1 MSLFESNISRRSFL
15 KASAAAAA
23 AAAAFGI
30 GTPGNPAYG
39 GTNVEGADIVAS
51 DSDILGN
58 KGEWVPIHC
67 HQNCNQMCLNMG
79 YVVDGVV
86 VRQKTDDS
94 HEDLFDCPQQRGCL
108 RGRSLRQ
115 QVYNADRIKYPMKR
129 KHWQPGGG
137 ENAHGE
143 LRGKDEWERIS
154 WDEALNYITDELKR
168 VYAEH
173 GQNAVVCNGWRWA
186 PGSAI
191 FPVIGGAVY
200 NTEVESFGNWAFQ
213 TEALGMYSHGD
224 HPDIMMGPDKYDLP
238 NADTIVLYGCNP
250 AWSQH
255 SSMYWLNNAKN
266 QGHNKI
272 DCQGSSK
279 HANNRFLQQD

>member
-1 MSLFESNISRRSFL
+1 MRRHEWWL
-15 KASAAAAA
+15 GVWLALGLAGA
-23 AAAAFGI
+23 
-30 GTPGNPAYG
+30 PGVGMALPL
-39 GTNVEGADIVAS
+39 AS
-51 DSDILGN
+51 DAAIIEGR
-58 KGEWVPIHC
+58 GEWMPIHC

-94 HEDLFDCPQQRGCL
+94 HADSFDCPQQRGCL

-129 KHWQPGGG
+129 KSWQPGGG

-154 WDEALNYITDELKR
+154 WDEALTYVTDELKR
-168 VYAEH
+168 VYAQY
-173 GQNAVVCNGWRWA
+173 GQDAVICNGWRWA
-186 PGSAI
+186 PGSAM

-200 NTEVESFGNWAFQ
+200 NTECESFGCWAFQ

-224 HPDIMMGPDKYDLP
+224 HPDLMMAPDKYDLP
-238 NADTIVLYGCNP
+238 NADTIVRRR
-250 AWSQH
+250 
-255 SSMYWLNNAKN
+255 AKTEI
-266 QGHNKI
+266 GRAHV
-272 DCQGSSK
+272 
-279 HANNRFLQQD
+279 